1 MSRLIA
7 LFWILSQNGLIT
19 LYNKKRSESNYP
31 LVFICGVFLLYVA
44 GFFTQL
50 QLDYLLS
57 WITVLLFWIRLAVL
71 FWKKD
76 EERLIEFR
84 DNFLTI
90 GNAVFV
96 LLFLYICQKYK
107 YTFFRYWDEFS
118 HWGPMVRES
127 IRYNTFYSTA
137 ASNLYIHKDYPPF
150 FPLLNVLFCDLFG
163 GEYAEN
169 RLYIA
174 QNTFMLSLFVTPLA
188 HLKQKNA
195 KDWGAAL
202 LYVLIFLLCAF
213 TVQLTP
219 DSSDSAVVYRSV
231 YVDWPMALFGAYT
244 IYLVCFGIRE
254 NKIADLF
261 AAGACIFTL
270 LCMKQMGYILAFM
283 AVVIFL
289 IQRHLVE
296 KQPLRLSYLALL
308 LCPVFLR
315 FVWKFYC
322 DAIRVS
328 GDAQFLPLDLI
339 QKSISLIS
347 GQWQLEGWQT
357 EAFQNYMKAIST
369 RPLMVFPVSLSY
381 YPIALII
388 TLGMALL
395 LRKRKQL
402 YVALLYLLGSIAYSV
417 VMLLLYM
424 FPFGPFE
431 GPTLASFNRYL
442 FSYLYL
448 GICFV
453 VLLGGEILLERKE
466 HRFLSLTVL
475 LACFILFADYR
486 LYPDLLPEK
495 RSEPKDSEAFEEV
508 LEHVNYYDGKKIL
521 AIEQYNKINLLQI
534 KLIYYGVPKER
545 VRFLR
550 LENGE
555 QRLGISAEMSF
566 EEWKELL
573 REYDLLYLEFADS
586 YFIENYWEKLTEE
599 NLYNNSFYEI
609 TDNNGTPDVKVLSI
623 LEELK

>member
-7 LFWILSQNGLIT
+7 LFWILSQNGLFT
-19 LYNKKRSESNYP
+19 LYNKKRSEWNYP
-31 LVFICGVFLLYVA
+31 LVFISGVFLLYVA
-44 GFFTQL
+44 GFLSQL
-50 QLDYLLS
+50 RLGYLMS
-57 WITVLLFWIRLAVL
+57 WIPVL
-71 FWKKD
+71 FFYCRLGILIWKKD
-76 EERLIEFR
+76 EARLREFR
-84 DNFLTI
+84 DNVLTI

-107 YTFFRYWDEFS
+107 YTFFHYWDEFS

-163 GEYAEN
+163 GEYVEN

-174 QNTFMLSLFVTPLA
+174 QNTFMLSLFVAPLS
-188 HLKQKNA
+188 HLKRDRA

-202 LYVLIFLLCAF
+202 IYVLISVLCAF

-219 DSSDSAVVYRSV
+219 DSSDSALVYRSI

-244 IYLVCFGIRE
+244 IYLILFGIRE
-254 NKIADLF
+254 NKPADLF

-270 LCMKQMGYILAFM
+270 LSMKQMGYILAFM
-283 AVVIFL
+283 AVIIFL
-289 IQRHLVE
+289 IQRHFVE
-296 KQPLRLSYLALL
+296 KQPLKLSYLALL
-308 LCPVFLR
+308 LCPVLLR
-315 FVWKFYC
+315 FVWKLYC

-339 QKSISLIS
+339 QKSLSLVS
-347 GQWQLEGWQT
+347 GRWQLEGWQT
-357 EAFQNYMKAIST
+357 EAFRNFMKAIST
-369 RPLMVFPVSLSY
+369 RPLIVFPLNLSY

-395 LRKRKQL
+395 LRKSKHF
-402 YVALLYLLGSIAYSV
+402 YVPLLYLLGSIAYSV

-424 FPFGPFE
+424 FPFGSFE

-448 GICFV
+448 GICFL
-453 VLLGGEILLERKE
+453 VLLGGEILFQRKE
-466 HRFLSLTVL
+466 RRFLSLAVL

-486 LYPDLLPEK
+486 LYPDLLPDQK
-495 RSEPKDSEAFEEV
+495 SDPKDSEAFEEV
-508 LEHVNYYDGKKIL
+508 LEHVNYYEGKKIL

-545 VRFLR
+545 VRFMR

-555 QRLGISAEMSF
+555 QRLGISASMSF

-573 REYDLLYLEFADS
+573 RDYDLLYLEYADR
-586 YFIENYWEKLTEE
+586 YFIENYWEKLTDED
-599 NLYNNSFYEI
+599 LYNNSFYEI
-609 TDNNGTPDVKVLSI
+609 TDKNGSLNVKVLSI